1 MGNQVIYGYR
11 TITRLLKKR
20 DNLVINPKKVY
31 RIMKEN
37 GWFCRVLPK
46 KGPSLGKPYYV
57 TENKLDRDFKA
68 EKPLEKL
75 VTDMTYL
82 YFGNCKNSTFPLSWT
97 SIIVRLWL
105 IPSQIVRI
113 RTLCWILWTNWM
125 CLKERS
131 CTAIR
136 ALSTPQKHIT
146 RLAQKEALSAL
157 CPVREHQQIM
167 PVSNGFILS

>member
-37 GWFCRVLPK
+37 GWFCRVRPK
-46 KGPSLGKPYYV
+46 KGLSLGKPYYV
-57 TENKLDRDFKA
+57 TENKLDRDYQA

-105 IPSQIVRI
+105 IQSQIVRI
-113 RTLCWILWTNWM
+113 RTLCWIL
-125 CLKERS
+125 
-131 CTAIR
+131 
-136 ALSTPQKHIT
+136 
-146 RLAQKEALSAL
+146 
-157 CPVREHQQIM
+157 
-167 PVSNGFILS
+167 

>member
-1 MGNQVIYGYR
+1 MGNQFIYGYR

-37 GWFCRVLPK
+37 GQLCRVRPK

-75 VTDMTYL
+75 NQRQQNRYCQI
-82 YFGNCKNSTFPLSWT
+82 Y
-97 SIIVRLWL
+97 IIFYNET
-105 IPSQIVRI
+105 RI
-113 RTLCWILWTNWM
+113 
-125 CLKERS
+125 
-131 CTAIR
+131 
-136 ALSTPQKHIT
+136 
-146 RLAQKEALSAL
+146 
-157 CPVREHQQIM
+157 QQR
-167 PVSNGFILS
+167 

>member
-57 TENKLDRDFKA
+57 TENKLDRDFQA

-113 RTLCWILWTNWM
+113 RTLCWIL
-125 CLKERS
+125 
-131 CTAIR
+131 
-136 ALSTPQKHIT
+136 
-146 RLAQKEALSAL
+146 
-157 CPVREHQQIM
+157 
-167 PVSNGFILS
+167 